1 VTTVAPQTTNGA
13 LDANGNAVV
22 PATPKAVRVP
32 ATGWRAWY
40 ELTKPKIVQMM
51 LVTCLSA
58 MVVADGGLPPLWT
71 TLATLAGL
79 ALTIGGSSVL
89 NHVFDADLDR
99 RMARTAVRPVAAGT
113 IDPGPATSFG
123 VTLALAGGALLCMG
137 VNLTTAWLALFG
149 FAFYVFV
156 YTPLKRVTVH
166 NTVIG
171 GVAGAMPPLVGWAA
185 ITGDLSSPLAWTL
198 FAIMFTWQPAHFWPL
213 SLLIKDDYAKAGF
226 KMLPVTHG
234 ERATVKATWRWT
246 WIAIASTLVPLFTN
260 DVGWVY
266 IVGMVLANVLLT
278 RRMWALV
285 QADRLRGPSV
295 DGVEPDA
302 RLIGAPDSPG
312 RVAARRAFLSSL
324 TWLGILFVALIVDAL
339 VR

>member
-1 VTTVAPQTTNGA
+1 MTMVSLHAGGSA
-13 LDANGNAVV
+13 LDAT
-22 PATPKAVRVP
+22 PALPAKAVRAP

-71 TLATLAGL
+71 TLATLSGL
-79 ALTIGGSSVL
+79 ALTIAGSSVL

-113 IDPGPATSFG
+113 IGPGPATSFG
-123 VTLALAGGALLCMG
+123 VTLALLGGALLCLG
-137 VNLTTAWLALFG
+137 VNNLTAWLALFG

-171 GVAGAMPPLVGWAA
+171 GIAGAVPPLVGWAA

-213 SLLIKDDYAKAGF
+213 SLLIREDYAKAGF

-234 ERATVKATWRWT
+234 ERATVNATWRWT
-246 WIAIASTLVPLFTN
+246 WIAVASTLVPLFTH

-266 IVGMVLANVLLT
+266 VVGMVLANALLV
-278 RRMWALV
+278 RRMWSLV
-285 QADRLRGPSV
+285 AADRLRGPDV
-295 DGVEPDA
+295 DGAEPDT
-302 RLIGAPDSPG
+302 RLIAGPDSPG
-312 RVAARRAFLSSL
+312 RIAARRAFLSSL